1 MYLRITEPRPVEAR
15 AFRPAKTLPP
25 KQGLQPRTSNQRQCL
40 AAECYIRHVRS
51 PAGNSLNT
59 APPPFWPMVRDA
71 RRFFLLVTLAAF
83 ALRLVFYFKF
93 PHVTGDSLVYGD
105 IAKNWLDRGIFGL
118 AHSDGVHPTLI
129 RLPGY
134 PAFLAAC
141 FALFGREHYNA
152 VLLVQIVIDVATC
165 FFIADLARRTVSAT
179 PASASSSPISST
191 LAAKK
196 DQHLAIAG
204 DSGER
209 AARFTFLLAAL
220 CPFTA
225 NYTVAPLTET
235 LSIFFVAVAL
245 DAAAA
250 GFNASEQG
258 LGAWPA
264 WTWCGVAIA
273 CSILLRPDGGILLI
287 ALGLYL
293 LFRLSRRPLERA
305 HLFWAGV
312 LVLAISLA
320 PLVPWTVRN
329 WRDFHRFQPLV
340 PESASDP
347 DEFSPDG
354 FEKWVR
360 TWAADYVSTEEVY
373 WQVPDDKVD
382 LGVLPSRAFDTP
394 AEREKTQAIFDVY
407 ARTLVINPELNSQL
421 TALANERI
429 RRDPLRYYVWLP
441 ALRVADMWLRPR
453 TEMLPLDSRWWDY
466 AGDTESSLIATLWGV
481 LNLLFIFAAVMG
493 VVRGPRPRYLAM
505 MLLFVLLRSAFLG
518 TLPNPEPRY
527 TLECYP
533 VVLLLAGAWVSG
545 RGSLR
550 ENRLAASRQW
560 TMTTK

>member
-1 MYLRITEPRPVEAR
+1 M
-15 AFRPAKTLPP
+15 
-25 KQGLQPRTSNQRQCL
+25 
-40 AAECYIRHVRS
+40 RS

-59 APPPFWPMVRDA
+59 APPPFWNMLREA
-71 RRFFLLVTLAAF
+71 RGFFLLFTLAAF

-118 AHSDGVHPTLI
+118 SHSDGVRPTLI

-152 VLLVQIVIDVATC
+152 VLLVQIVIDIAGC
-165 FFIADLARRTVSAT
+165 FFIADLARRTVS
-179 PASASSSPISST
+179 
-191 LAAKK
+191 
-196 DQHLAIAG
+196 
-204 DSGER
+204 ER
-209 AARFTFLLAAL
+209 AARFAFLLAAL

-250 GFNASEQG
+250 GFNALQQG
-258 LGAWPA
+258 RTAWPA
-264 WTWCGVAIA
+264 WTCCGVAISG
-273 CSILLRPDGGILLI
+273 SILLRPDGGIMLI
-287 ALGLYL
+287 AFGLYL
-293 LFRLSRRPLERA
+293 LFRLSRRPQQRTR
-305 HLFWAGV
+305 LFWAGV

-320 PLVPWTVRN
+320 PLVPWTLRN
-329 WRDFHRFQPLV
+329 GRDFHRFQPLV
-340 PESASDP
+340 PQSASDP
-347 DEFSPDG
+347 GEFAPDG
-354 FEKWVR
+354 FDKWVR

-382 LGVLPSRAFDTP
+382 LSLLPSRAFDSP

-421 TALANERI
+421 TTLANERI
-429 RRDPLRYYVWLP
+429 RRNPLRYYVWLP

-453 TEMLPLDSRWWDY
+453 TEMLPLDSRWWDF
-466 AGDTESSLIATLWGV
+466 AGDMQSSVIATLWGV

-493 VVRGPRPRYLAM
+493 VVRGPRPRYLGM

-533 VVLLLAGAWVSG
+533 VVLLLGGAWISG
-545 RGSLR
+545 WR
-550 ENRLAASRQW
+550 SRAN
-560 TMTTK
+560 